1 MGVIARQS
9 FKASVSNYVGVILGF
24 ISTIFLFPLFFKP
37 VELGAVRI
45 FIELGATLSA
55 FALMGTNYS
64 INRFFPYFRTE
75 DQKHHGFFF
84 WTILFPIVGI
94 LMLSVLLFFF
104 GNAFFTFINEDALK
118 YQSLFHILLLLIITN
133 VYMII
138 TEAISANHGRIAFTN
153 LSKEV
158 IMRILIIFSGTM
170 YYFKYVD
177 FVTCI
182 WMIVLSYLTSLTIN
196 IIFIRKLT
204 KINLKP
210 DFNFLRNNK
219 KLVREIM
226 LFTLVL
232 MFSSLSSLV
241 IPKIDFFLVS
251 SIQKNLGF
259 VAIYSIAFNLATFI
273 EIPKRTIL
281 QISVPIISKH
291 FKENNIK
298 EIEIMHKK
306 NGSIQLITSSLLF
319 VLIWMNLDNLF
330 ELMPQGDY
338 YKQGKWVVFVLG
350 MAKILDSVNCLYSPI
365 VSNSKLYK
373 WVPIIIFFNSI
384 VAIWSSFYFITK
396 YGYLGGAF
404 SNMTAILLLN
414 SFCLILIQKYLKIN
428 PFEAKQLK
436 IVLLF
441 ALFLSIT
448 FIGNWFPNPIVDGII
463 RTSILGL
470 SYIYLIYRF
479 NFSEDFNQLIIN
491 KINPRNFFK

>member
-9 FKASVSNYVGVILGF
+9 FKASVSNYVGVVLGF

-45 FIELGATLSA
+45 FIELGTSLAA

-84 WTILFPIVGI
+84 WTLIFPAIGI
-94 LMLSVLLFFF
+94 LLLSTLLFFF
-104 GNAFFTFINEDALK
+104 GTAFFTFINQDALK

-133 VYMII
+133 VYLVI
-138 TEAISANHGRIAFTN
+138 TESISANHGRIAVTN

-158 IMRILIIFSGTM
+158 INRLLIIFSGTL
-170 YYFKYVD
+170 YYFHYID
-177 FVTCI
+177 FVTCM
-182 WMIVLSYLTSLTIN
+182 WMIALSYFTTLSIN
-196 IIFIRKLT
+196 VFFIRKLT

-210 DFNFLRNNK
+210 DLDFLRNNK
-219 KLVREIM
+219 KLVKEIM
-226 LFTLVL
+226 LFTLIL

-241 IPKIDFFLVS
+241 IPKIDFFMVS
-251 SIQKNLGF
+251 SIQKNLSF
-259 VAIYSIAFNLATFI
+259 VAIYSIAFNLAVFI

-291 FKENNIK
+291 LKENNLQ
-298 EIEIMHKK
+298 EIENMHKK
-306 NGSIQLITSSLLF
+306 NGTIQLITSSILF

-330 ELMPQGDY
+330 NIMPQGDY

-365 VSNSKLYK
+365 VANSKLYK
-373 WVPIIIFFNSI
+373 WVPVIIFFNSI
-384 VAIWSSFYFITK
+384 VAIWSSYYFITK
-396 YGYLGGAF
+396 YGYMGGAF
-404 SNMTAILLLN
+404 SNMTAVLLLN
-414 SFCLILIQKYLKIN
+414 SFCLILIQKYMKIN

-436 IVLLF
+436 IFLLF
-441 ALFLSIT
+441 AIFLSIT
-448 FIGNWFPNPIVDGII
+448 FIGNWFTNPFVDGII
-463 RTSILGL
+463 RTFVIGL
-470 SYIYLIYRF
+470 SYVYLIYRF
-479 NFSEDFNQLIIN
+479 KFSNDFNQLIEN